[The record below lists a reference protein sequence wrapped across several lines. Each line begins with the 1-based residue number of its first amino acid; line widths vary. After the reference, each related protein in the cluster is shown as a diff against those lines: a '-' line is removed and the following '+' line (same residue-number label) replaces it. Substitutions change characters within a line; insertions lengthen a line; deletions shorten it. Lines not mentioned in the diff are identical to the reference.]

1 MLPSDVVRAL
11 SAIVFV
17 LTYSSLTLFFPRAAR
32 RSPRTVRASRAMSF
46 STGPLWESVQAIL
59 IFSLLAEAALPDWVY
74 GGPLTVSFPF
84 DSVFQVVGMAL
95 WLTGGAL
102 SIWAMRTLGRFT
114 RPEIE
119 VVSDHRLVTEGPY
132 RRVRHPLYTAL
143 LMMGAGVAL
152 FLLNALLAALA
163 VLSCAISRR
172 RASLEEELLSSE
184 DGFGLAY
191 QRYME
196 GTGRF
201 LPLLGRKAR
210 EGG

>member
-1 MLPSDVVRAL
+1 
-11 SAIVFV
+11 
-17 LTYSSLTLFFPRAAR
+17 
-32 RSPRTVRASRAMSF
+32 MSF

-143 LMMGAGVAL
+143 LMMGPGVAL
-152 FLLNALLAALA
+152 FLLNALLATLAALLATLA

-172 RASLEEELLSSE
+172 RVSLEEELLSSE

-191 QRYME
+191 KRYTE